1 MALPG
6 KDPFCAG
13 NFNSQLMNV
22 SVVVPAY
29 NEADRIGAVL
39 SPLTRCPFV
48 DEVIVI
54 DDGSDDGT
62 AAVARRYPVTVISLP
77 ENRGKAAALDE
88 GVGTARN
95 DILLFLDADLVGL
108 KEEHVRRLVS
118 AYVPGQVDMVVG
130 VFSNGRMNT
139 DLAQKINPFASG
151 QRVVSKALWE
161 RAKENVSEMNYGIE
175 IALSRL
181 AAKEGWKSEKVKL
194 DGVTHILKEEKRG
207 FAKGVL
213 DRMRMYGD
221 MIKWL
226 VKKV

>member
-1 MALPG
+1 
-6 KDPFCAG
+6 
-13 NFNSQLMNV
+13 MNV

-39 SPLTRCPFV
+39 GPLVRCPSV
-48 DEVIVI
+48 DEIIVV

-62 AAVARRYPVTVISLP
+62 AQVAERYSVRVVSLP

-88 GVGTARN
+88 GVSLARN
-95 DILLFLDADLVGL
+95 EVLLFLDADLVGL
-108 KEEHVRRLVS
+108 REEHVERLIGV
-118 AYVPGQVDMVVG
+118 YRPVEVDMVVG

-151 QRVVSKALWE
+151 QRVLSKALWE
-161 RAKENVSEMNYGIE
+161 RAKENVQEMNYGIE

-181 AAKEGWKSEKVKL
+181 AAKEGWRQERVKL

-207 FAKGVL
+207 FARGVL
-213 DRMRMYGD
+213 DRVKMYGD
-221 MIKWL
+221 MLKWL